1 MLSVWGTIYTPYLS
15 TIIPVNKSKRTK
27 AQECRYKRS
36 TTAMTEKNLIKAY
49 TAATSENRIDII
61 IKNYTNFMGIIDG
74 YTDGLLYMI
83 ECEKESNRRSSI
95 GELGIRVQ
103 TGGMISDPTA
113 RKAVNNV
120 ITREALINCNF
131 SENVLDGV
139 DNAEIYIR
147 DAYILRDMRKD
158 YNLFNSQLGILGT
171 EKETFVKYLMKESSI
186 TDIAE
191 EQGIAYESA
200 RQQMQKMKVR
210 IKKQVKRF
218 MDRELG
224 GIA

>member
-1 MLSVWGTIYTPYLS
+1 
-15 TIIPVNKSKRTK
+15 
-27 AQECRYKRS
+27 
-36 TTAMTEKNLIKAY
+36 MTEKNLIKAY

-200 RQQMQKMKVR
+200 RQQMQKIKVR
-210 IKKQVKRF
+210 IKKQVKGF